1 MTRKED
7 ILNSAEALA
16 RRHGYDGFSY
26 ADIASDVGIRKA
38 SIHYHFAS
46 KADLGLAL
54 MQRYRGDFATNLAKT
69 TDLLPRAANKLS
81 AYLDIYKS
89 ALAGG
94 EMVCLCVAFSAVRG
108 SLSPEVLL
116 ELNGFH
122 EDGLTWLEGVFAQAR
137 ADGSIDGAEDPISE
151 AVATLALVEGAH
163 LMARAAV
170 DVARFDAAISMLR
183 SRLETV

>member
-1 MTRKED
+1 
-7 ILNSAEALA
+7 
-16 RRHGYDGFSY
+16 
-26 ADIASDVGIRKA
+26 
-38 SIHYHFAS
+38 
-46 KADLGLAL
+46 
-54 MQRYRGDFATNLAKT
+54 
-69 TDLLPRAANKLS
+69 
-81 AYLDIYKS
+81 
-89 ALAGG
+89 
-94 EMVCLCVAFSAVRG
+94 MVCLCVAFSAVRG

-122 EDGLTWLEGVFAQAR
+122 EDGLTWLGGVFTQAR
-137 ADGSIDGAEDPISE
+137 TDGSIDSVQDPVSE